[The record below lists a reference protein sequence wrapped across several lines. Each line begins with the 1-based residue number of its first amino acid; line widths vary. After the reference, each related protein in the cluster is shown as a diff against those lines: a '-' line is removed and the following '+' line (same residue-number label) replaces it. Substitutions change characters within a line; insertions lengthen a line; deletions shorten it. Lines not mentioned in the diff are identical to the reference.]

1 MNLPNIVA
9 VVWLAILCVGC
20 DSKVFT
26 DAEMQSQRR
35 FSTIKEG
42 QSYDEVISHMG
53 KPTGQIRRI
62 DASALVYEPLTDGT
76 VAATRLSTSSRDQWP
91 AVIRFLPDRQIE
103 GSVLVFNEGTVTAF
117 VFLSATGA
125 VEHVDVHTS

>member
-1 MNLPNIVA
+1 MSVPKIVA
-9 VVWLAILCVGC
+9 VVCLAILCIGC

-35 FSTIKEG
+35 FSAIKEG
-42 QSYDEVISHMG
+42 QAYEEVISHVG

-62 DASALVYEPLTDGT
+62 DDSTLVYEPSGDER
-76 VAATRLSTSSRDQWP
+76 VASTRLNRSSRDQWP
-91 AVIRFLPDRQIE
+91 AVIRFLPDRGVA

-117 VFLSATGA
+117 VF
-125 VEHVDVHTS
+125 